1 LIHQSHY
8 SPWLAV
14 RVAHYWVCLS
24 ASDGEKPLLSAFG
37 RRVTDYIE
45 RHLSNQNFSFSHLRP
60 AVVCDV

>member
-1 LIHQSHY
+1 
-8 SPWLAV
+8 V